1 MTAKDY
7 RMAAWEKLSGKWGI
21 AVLGYVLYGLIIGA
35 AGATF
40 IGCILLAGPMAFGL
54 AAYFIWFAR
63 RQTPQIE
70 TLFSGFSFCFVN
82 AMLAQICV
90 TVFTFLWSLLF
101 FIPGIIKS
109 YSYAMTMYILA
120 DHPEMAPLDAI
131 AESKRIMTGNKWRL
145 FCLDLSFI
153 GWLVLCILTFGILT
167 LWIAPYQ
174 QCARAEFYESIR

>member
-1 MTAKDY
+1 MVN
-7 RMAAWEKLSGKWGI
+7 RFVLNGI
-21 AVLGYVLYGLIIGA
+21 SYHG
-35 AGATF
+35 AGA
-40 IGCILLAGPMAFGL
+40 IK
-54 AAYFIWFAR
+54 
-63 RQTPQIE
+63 E
-70 TLFSGFSFCFVN
+70 
-82 AMLAQICV
+82 
-90 TVFTFLWSLLF
+90 
-101 FIPGIIKS
+101 IPGIIKS

-167 LWIAPYQ
+167 LWVAPYQ